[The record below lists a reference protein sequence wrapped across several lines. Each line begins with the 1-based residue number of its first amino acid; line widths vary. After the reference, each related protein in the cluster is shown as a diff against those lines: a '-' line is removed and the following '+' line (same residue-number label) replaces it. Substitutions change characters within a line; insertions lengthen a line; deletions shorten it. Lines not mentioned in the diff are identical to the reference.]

1 MCDMDN
7 TNWDEER
14 YIEYLED
21 VEIARC
27 AITDALLF
35 PSERIFCDLYSI
47 PSHNHQAYYA
57 VIYNANGKYEMTYA
71 RTEIYTRHF
80 YEPIK
85 MYPFSDAK
93 AAEKHAASD
102 GRIIIGKKSMN
113 ADLMRVLDDIFIS
126 VPEGLHL
133 GRHLI
138 SIDGVFQAM
147 RLFEKNNVTKEIIY
161 RDAKEIPLS
170 PEKTYLIDIMN
181 DLYLTIE
188 NIIIGY

>member
-1 MCDMDN
+1 MDK

-14 YIEYLED
+14 YLEYLED

-35 PSERIFCDLYSI
+35 PSERILCDLYSI

-80 YEPIK
+80 SEPIK

-102 GRIIIGKKSMN
+102 GRIIIGKKFMK
-113 ADLMRVLDDIFIS
+113 ADLMRVLDDIFTS

-147 RLFEKNNVTKEIIY
+147 RLFENNNVTKEIIY

-188 NIIIGY
+188 NIITGY

>member
-85 MYPFSDAK
+85 IYPFSFPI
-93 AAEKHAASD
+93 
-102 GRIIIGKKSMN
+102 RCN
-113 ADLMRVLDDIFIS
+113 
-126 VPEGLHL
+126 
-133 GRHLI
+133 
-138 SIDGVFQAM
+138 
-147 RLFEKNNVTKEIIY
+147 T
-161 RDAKEIPLS
+161 
-170 PEKTYLIDIMN
+170 
-181 DLYLTIE
+181 
-188 NIIIGY
+188 

>member
-1 MCDMDN
+1 MDN
-7 TNWDEER
+7 TNWNEER

-85 MYPFSDAK
+85 IYPFSDAK

-138 SIDGVFQAM
+138 TIDGVFQAM
-147 RLFEKNNVTKEIIY
+147 RLFEKNNVIKEIIY

-188 NIIIGY
+188 NIITGY